1 MIDTKLRY
9 IGTDATRGIGKVSY
23 CQIGDVDWPISSRVK
38 LLQED
43 PETGIIFQS
52 IIYSSYYDLL
62 KEWEVVEDKTSI

>member
-23 CQIGDVDWPISSRVK
+23 CQIGAVDLPMSSRVK
-38 LLQED
+38 LIQED
-43 PETGIIFQS
+43 PETGTILPL
-52 IIYSSYYDLL
+52 IIYSTYYDLF

>member
-23 CQIGDVDWPISSRVK
+23 CQIGDVDWPISSRAK
-38 LLQED
+38 LIQED
-43 PETGIIFQS
+43 PETDTILPP

-62 KEWEVVEDKTSI
+62 KEWEAVEDKTSI